1 MGRKPGA
8 GARDVPEAD
17 ARTAGRVLRLLD
29 AAYPRLESPLDHRT
43 PLQLLLSAILSAQ
56 CTDAQVNRATPA
68 LFRKYPAAGDI
79 ARAPLRDLE
88 RLVHSCGFY
97 RQKARALRGC
107 CRSIVEEFGGE
118 VPRTREELVRL
129 SGVGDKTANVVLNGA
144 FGQPAIA
151 VDTHVLRTSNRLG
164 WARTRDPRKAEAQ
177 ILETIP
183 KRWWKKFSLIMIAH
197 GRQRCRARKPD
208 CPGCPVL
215 RYCPY
220 GRKGGG

>member
-1 MGRKPGA
+1 MVFGH
-8 GARDVPEAD
+8 
-17 ARTAGRVLRLLD
+17 
-29 AAYPRLESPLDHRT
+29 PLK
-43 PLQLLLSAILSAQ
+43 SIGSAQ
-56 CTDAQVNRATPA
+56 QFGLCERRTEQLQPNRQIVGHATWNRDSRNA
-68 LFRKYPAAGDI
+68 RKVGRHGVDVRKIHREGVVGFFAESE
-79 ARAPLRDLE
+79 RDLE

-97 RQKARALRGC
+97 RRKARALREC
-107 CRSIVEEFGGE
+107 CRAIARDFGGE
-118 VPRTREELVRL
+118 VPRTREALVRL

-177 ILETIP
+177 ILEVIP

-197 GRQRCRARKPD
+197 GRRCCAARKPD

-215 RYCPY
+215 RHCPY
-220 GRKGGG
+220 GRKAGG